1 MSGYEIGRTIL
12 ECKSCRIL
20 DLIEAHSCIGRF
32 KQGVIEQYISL
43 KPGEE
48 FAGHFGSRAFVNCLL
63 LVCVCVCVYVCIVL
77 HPQNHNPCFGLC
89 VHVFT
94 CWGSPHTYT
103 MNGGFVFWYISIV
116 RLVKY
121 FYLILQNWP
130 TFANSAI
137 FAAKSFTWQGNH
149 LKRGQHEGHSFIQ
162 HPQQRHWEDQPAT

>member
-20 DLIEAHSCIGRF
+20 DLIEAHSCLGRF
-32 KQGVIEQYISL
+32 KQGVIEQCFSL
-43 KPGEE
+43 KPGEG

-63 LVCVCVCVYVCIVL
+63 LVCVGCVCVSVCMYVLCCIHRITIL
-77 HPQNHNPCFGLC
+77 ALDC
-89 VHVFT
+89 VYMFSLVGARS
-94 CWGSPHTYT
+94 GSPHTYT

-137 FAAKSFTWQGNH
+137 FAAKNFT
-149 LKRGQHEGHSFIQ
+149 
-162 HPQQRHWEDQPAT
+162 